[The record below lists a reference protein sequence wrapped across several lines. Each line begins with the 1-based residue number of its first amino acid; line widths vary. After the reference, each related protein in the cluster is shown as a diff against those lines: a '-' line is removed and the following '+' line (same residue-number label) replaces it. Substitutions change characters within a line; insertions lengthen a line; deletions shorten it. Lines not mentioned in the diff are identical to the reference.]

1 MIHLTN
7 RLRGGFTLVE
17 LVVVIAMIAVIM
29 SAMTTSVQ
37 KARERARIARATQEV
52 REMTNAILAYEQ
64 YAVGHTLEGVMSPSW
79 TPCSEGNMRMILGG
93 ETGANGENIPVLFNG
108 TVTGGELRD
117 PWGTPYEYM
126 IDNTGTLSDQ
136 TGSFE
141 TALALPNFYR
151 LTDAERGRSIT
162 TGGN

>member
-1 MIHLTN
+1 MMDLKS
-7 RLRGGFTLVE
+7 RERGGFTLVE
-17 LVVVIAMIAVIM
+17 LVVVIAMIAIIM
-29 SAMTTSVQ
+29 SAMTASVQ

-64 YAVGHTLEGVMSPSW
+64 YAVGHSLERVVQKDW
-79 TPCSEGNMRMILGG
+79 TSCTEGNMRMILGG
-93 ETGANGENIPVLFNG
+93 EAGANGGNIPVLFNA
-108 TVTGGELRD
+108 TITGGELRD

-136 TGSFE
+136 TGTFE

-151 LTDAERGRSIT
+151 LTDAERSRKT